1 MKKKTIKIISFI
13 LSFLTIFPLIMLP
26 SFNVKASGGTI
37 DDFVERCYTVTLDRG
52 SEPDGFSYWKG
63 LLTDGKSVGTN
74 VAYGFLFSQEYTNKN
89 KSNEDYVTDLYALF
103 MGREPDT
110 DGYNYWIGQLN
121 SGKSR
126 EEIFA
131 GFANSQEFYNICSS
145 YGITAGWYV
154 VGYDRNQVNNVNL
167 FVERLYKTCLG
178 RIGDQGGQKN
188 WVERLIKK
196 EITGVE
202 CAKSF
207 IQSAEYIN
215 KGLSDDEYVENLYLA
230 MMGRSSDAE
239 GKANWTFA
247 LETGNQNRDEVFAG
261 FANSP
266 EFGNICNTYGIKRGS
281 YTAREKVS
289 DIVEEDSTHKVEV
302 VLDKEMLNLVNAY
315 RAENGLEPLSWN
327 SAAEQIA
334 KDRIKAIADGGVLSH
349 DAAGGPPAD
358 CVAENLFM
366 SGDACSSKFIF
377 EAYKSS
383 SGHDANMKNTNSK
396 TCVIATCRKYDKFA
410 GMYICM
416 SQWNIQI
423 YY

>member
-167 FVERLYKTCLG
+167 FVERLYKICLG
-178 RIGDQGGQKN
+178 RIGDQGGQRN
-188 WVERLIKK
+188 WVERLIAKQ
-196 EITGVE
+196 ITGVE
-202 CAKSF
+202 CARSF
-207 IQSAEYIN
+207 IQSTEYTG
-215 KGLSDDEYVENLYLA
+215 KGLSDEDYVENLYLA

-239 GKANWTFA
+239 GKANWVKAIRNGTK
-247 LETGNQNRDEVFAG
+247 TRDEVFEG
-261 FANSP
+261 FANSE
-266 EFGNICNTYGIKRGS
+266 EFGNICNAYKIEKGS
-281 YTAREKVS
+281 YTAKIRNEGY
-289 DIVEEDSTHKVEV
+289 VEV
-302 VLDKEMLNLVNAY
+302 VLDKDMLELINSY
-315 RAENGLEPLSWN
+315 RAENGLEALSWN
-327 SAAEQIA
+327 SEAEQVA
-334 KDRIKAIADGGVLSH
+334 KDRIRAIADEGVLSH
-349 DAAGGPPAD
+349 SAAGGPPEGI
-358 CVAENLFM
+358 VAENLFK
-366 SGDACSSKFIF
+366 SGGSCSNQFVFDS
-377 EAYKSS
+377 YKSS
-383 SGHDANMKNTNSK
+383 SGHNANMKNERAKS
-396 TCVIATCRKYDKFA
+396 CVIATCKKYDKFA